1 MEKKTIWDMGR
12 LSVEEYR
19 RRRKIPLT
27 VVVDNVRSLNNIGSL
42 LRTCD
47 AFGVERVALC
57 GITATPPS
65 AEIHKTALE
74 AEGYV
79 LSCLEQVKGSVEL
92 GDFVPEDGRRYALVC
107 GNEVDG
113 VAQDV
118 VDRCGL
124 CLEIPQIGTKHSLNV
139 TVSTAV
145 AIWHFFNYFLKT
157 TDIR

>member
-1 MEKKTIWDMGR
+1 MERRRYGTWGR

-47 AFGVERVALC
+47 AFGVGVALC

-65 AEIHKTALE
+65 AEIHKTALGAEDSVEWVYYPTTGEALDALE

-79 LSCLEQVKGSVEL
+79 LSCLERVRKAVVEL
-92 GDFVPEDGRRYALVC
+92 GDFVPEDGRRYAL
-107 GNEVDG
+107 G
-113 VAQDV
+113 VRQRGG
-118 VDRCGL
+118 RCGSGCCGPL
-124 CLEIPQIGTKHSLNV
+124 RV
-139 TVSTAV
+139 VS
-145 AIWHFFNYFLKT
+145 
-157 TDIR
+157 